1 MAITY
6 AWSILHKVQVIL
18 IKCLT
23 LKVLI
28 LVLEFHNVTAAIHV
42 HCTVCR
48 ARARAIE
55 YACKYGTQKDI
66 QKRKLKE
73 SHCNALGKNCT
84 QEL

>member
-6 AWSILHKVQVIL
+6 AWSILHKVQIIL

-42 HCTVCR
+42 H
-48 ARARAIE
+48 
-55 YACKYGTQKDI
+55 YAEQEQEPLSILQIRHSERHTEKKA
-66 QKRKLKE
+66 KRKPL
-73 SHCNALGKNCT
+73 
-84 QEL
+84 

>member
-1 MAITY
+1 MLILKNVFFILAITY

-42 HCTVCR
+42 VQ
-48 ARARAIE
+48 
-55 YACKYGTQKDI
+55 YAEQEQEPLSMLANTAL
-66 QKRKLKE
+66 RKTYRKE
-73 SHCNALGKNCT
+73 S
-84 QEL
+84 

>member
-1 MAITY
+1 MLILKNVFCILAITY

-42 HCTVCR
+42 H
-48 ARARAIE
+48 
-55 YACKYGTQKDI
+55 
-66 QKRKLKE
+66 
-73 SHCNALGKNCT
+73 
-84 QEL
+84 